1 MVNGILQGMLGGLFP
16 TLCLL
21 VIYFG
26 KISGRLARIETNIEW
41 LTKAVPQSQQHS
53 KDPTP

>member
-16 TLCLL
+16 TLFLL